1 MTKESLCVLLD
12 QMLESARRAR
22 SYVDGVERDDFLADT
37 RTQQAVA
44 LNLLVIGEVAARL
57 ARDHE
62 AFLQSHPD
70 IPWRSM
76 KGMRNRIAHGYFEID
91 FEVVWDTALTALP
104 ELVCRLPAIRAAAA
118 GEEGSPGSHKRTDDL

>member
-12 QMLESARRAR
+12 QMLESARLAR
-22 SYVDGVERDDFLADT
+22 SYVDGVTRDDFLADR

-44 LNLLVIGEVAARL
+44 LNLLVIGEAAARL
-57 ARDHE
+57 ARNHE

-91 FEVVWDTALTALP
+91 FEVVWNTALTALP
-104 ELVCRLPAIRAAAA
+104 ELVYRLPSIRAAAA
-118 GEEGSPGSHKRTDDL
+118 GEEGSPGSPKQTDDL